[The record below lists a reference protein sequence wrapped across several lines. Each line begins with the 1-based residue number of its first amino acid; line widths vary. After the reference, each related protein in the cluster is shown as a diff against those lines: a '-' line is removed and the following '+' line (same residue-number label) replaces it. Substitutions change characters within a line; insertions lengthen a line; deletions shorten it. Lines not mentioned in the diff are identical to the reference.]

1 MYEEQKIMTKR
12 ALIVEDDMILAMINQ
27 KYLERIGCAV
37 LRSVSNGL
45 DAITAVKE
53 LNPDFVLMDIRLDG
67 EMDGIEAMGYIREF
81 SNVRV
86 IYVSGNSESE
96 IKQRAEKT
104 NMYAFLIK
112 PLDFGELKKLIDKL

>member
-1 MYEEQKIMTKR
+1 MTKR

-27 KYLERIGCAV
+27 KYLERIGCTV
-37 LRSVSNGL
+37 VRSVSNGL
-45 DAITAVKE
+45 EAITAVKE

-67 EMDGIEAMGYIREF
+67 DMDGIEAMDYIREF
-81 SNVRV
+81 SNVMV

-112 PLDFGELKKLIDKL
+112 PLDFGELKMLIDKL